1 MTTTRFETLLLLI
14 GLRRRCV
21 VSGLGPQPGLLRR
34 GGGGELLGTSDLGLG
49 LGTGDLGLLAL
60 LDRGQLDVLDLLEE
74 LLAAGRRQ
82 RLAVVALDDP
92 VLQEARHLPVTRVVR
107 LPQRRV
113 APSEIQAGDT
123 SCRVL
128 GSVTPDTYYGIYGV
142 VSHYLQ
148 HSHRFL

>member
-21 VSGLGPQPGLLRR
+21 VSGLGPQPGLLCRG

-82 RLAVVALDDP
+82 RLSVVALDDP
-92 VLQEARHLPVTRVVR
+92 VLQEARHVLVTRAVR
-107 LPQRRV
+107 LPKRRV
-113 APSEIQAGDT
+113 APSETQVETGNVSRSAPLHQT
-123 SCRVL
+123 PCRPL
-128 GSVTPDTYYGIYGV
+128 V
-142 VSHYLQ
+142 VKS
-148 HSHRFL
+148 